1 MKDKSF
7 ADAYKSNFL
16 GSWGRVTGMRKP
28 IVGAVAGYA
37 VGPSLF
43 SLGSSIRAESAV
55 DAYHSW
61 FSFLCV
67 VFSLSFFPGLVFLVF
82 FSLSFS
88 FLPSSG
94 QLGGGCELAMMCD
107 ILLCSPTATFG
118 QPEINLGII
127 PGAGGTQ
134 RLTKIVGKPVAMD
147 MVLTGRRIGA
157 DEAERCGLVSRVVRE
172 GSVVDKA
179 VEVAEE
185 VARLGRVAVQAGK
198 EAVNAGE

>member
-1 MKDKSF
+1 
-7 ADAYKSNFL
+7 
-16 GSWGRVTGMRKP
+16 
-28 IVGAVAGYA
+28 
-37 VGPSLF
+37 
-43 SLGSSIRAESAV
+43 
-55 DAYHSW
+55 
-61 FSFLCV
+61 
-67 VFSLSFFPGLVFLVF
+67 
-82 FSLSFS
+82 
-88 FLPSSG
+88 
-94 QLGGGCELAMMCD
+94 MMCD

-147 MVLTGRRIGA
+147 MVLTGRRMGA

-198 EAVNAGE
+198 EAVNAGEYSRIRQGPEAVLGTARPLG